1 MKPCLAA
8 VLQRMEVARFLSTP
22 DLLNYPIFSGRET
35 WSPRKACLMGPIEIV
50 VVLYGVHD
58 LGARAAEV
66 IPPGGNGTG
75 KDLRSLINP
84 RLVGIRYHGRLLELA
99 KD

>member
-22 DLLNYPIFSGRET
+22 DLLNYPIFSGREM
-35 WSPRKACLMGPIEIV
+35 WSPRKACLMVV

-84 RLVGIRYHGRLLELA
+84 RLVGIRCHGRLLELA